1 MGLPKLRS
9 IFGAFLV
16 PTWLHFASQNPPKTI
31 PKATPRGTKILIDF
45 CIAFLSFLAP
55 FWPPT
60 WGQLGAQDGFKIEK
74 MRSKNSGVAHPERF
88 EMRPCFSTPSWA
100 VLAPFWPPT
109 WRHFGPSWLRFG
121 PSWMIFSNF
130 LAYFGYVFGC
140 SYAPPDPPAPDLVF
154 VILGQFFSQFAK
166 RIQELAEDKAE
177 NKIPTESHKKHQTT
191 KLSTS
196 KLQKMG
202 GGTA

>member
-1 MGLPKLRS
+1 MGFWNVFGGFREAKWSQVGTKNASNIDLNFGRPIFPPINFYNRLFYYIFCKMGLPKLRS
-9 IFGAFLV
+9 ILGAFLV
-16 PTWLHFASQNPPKTI
+16 PTWLHFASQNPPKTV

-74 MRSKNSGVAHPERF
+74 MRSKNSGVAHRERF

-100 VLAPFWPPT
+100 ILAPFWPPT

-121 PSWMIFSNF
+121 PSW
-130 LAYFGYVFGC
+130 LRFGFETPLLIANLR
-140 SYAPPDPPAPDLVF
+140 APRDGRRSSP
-154 VILGQFFSQFAK
+154 
-166 RIQELAEDKAE
+166 
-177 NKIPTESHKKHQTT
+177 N
-191 KLSTS
+191 
-196 KLQKMG
+196 G
-202 GGTA
+202 GFN

>member
-1 MGLPKLRS
+1 MLPIL
-9 IFGAFLV
+9 
-16 PTWLHFASQNPPKTI
+16 LHFASQNPSKTFQK
-31 PKATPRGTKILIDF
+31 PTPRGTKILIDF

-74 MRSKNSGVAHPERF
+74 MRSKNSGVAHQERF

-121 PSWMIFSNF
+121 PSWLRLGSV
-130 LAYFGYVFGC
+130 LA
-140 SYAPPDPPAPDLVF
+140 
-154 VILGQFFSQFAK
+154 
-166 RIQELAEDKAE
+166 
-177 NKIPTESHKKHQTT
+177 
-191 KLSTS
+191 S
-196 KLQKMG
+196 KLRFLSQTSVLQEMG
-202 GGTA
+202 GGPPRTGASIKSADPLGGHLAC

>member
-1 MGLPKLRS
+1 MLKSLPFLLAFFDRFLINFWSQLRSPKIQKSLKFHLFYCIFCKMGLPKLRS
-9 IFGAFLV
+9 TFGELLV
-16 PTWLHFASQNPPKTI
+16 PTRLHSASQNPPKTL
-31 PKATPRGTKILIDF
+31 PKATPRGTKFLIDF

-74 MRSKNSGVAHPERF
+74 MRSKNLSVAHQERF

-121 PSWMIFSNF
+121 PSW
-130 LAYFGYVFGC
+130 LR
-140 SYAPPDPPAPDLVF
+140 
-154 VILGQFFSQFAK
+154 LGAMV
-166 RIQELAEDKAE
+166 RWAR
-177 NKIPTESHKKHQTT
+177 
-191 KLSTS
+191 
-196 KLQKMG
+196 
-202 GGTA
+202 

>member
-1 MGLPKLRS
+1 MGFPKLRS

-16 PTWLHFASQNPPKTI
+16 PTWLHFASQNPPKTL

-74 MRSKNSGVAHPERF
+74 MRSKNSGVAHKNSRKAHQERF

-121 PSWMIFSNF
+121 PSWLRLGSV
-130 LAYFGYVFGC
+130 LA
-140 SYAPPDPPAPDLVF
+140 
-154 VILGQFFSQFAK
+154 
-166 RIQELAEDKAE
+166 
-177 NKIPTESHKKHQTT
+177 
-191 KLSTS
+191 S
-196 KLQKMG
+196 KLRFLSQTSVLQEMG
-202 GGTA
+202 GGPPRTGASIK